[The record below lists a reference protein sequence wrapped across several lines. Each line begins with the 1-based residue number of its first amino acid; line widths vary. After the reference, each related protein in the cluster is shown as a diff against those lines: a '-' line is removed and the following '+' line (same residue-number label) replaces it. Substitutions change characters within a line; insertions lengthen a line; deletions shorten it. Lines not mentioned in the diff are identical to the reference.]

1 MVNEILKA
9 LGKQANPSG
18 LPVFSAS
25 EWEEFKEQYEKK
37 EAIEA
42 LAHYIVSN
50 NIPFPFQE
58 ITENDVVD
66 KFKKLK
72 GMDHNKLLYG
82 YTTDITDKFNDYKY
96 SVQKYCKDVIDINH
110 YYNDISNYFQQQN
123 RLKCSG
129 WAHKSPLDIW
139 SSEEALKTL
148 NWTFWRDGV
157 VKFVDESKYREA
169 FRLGAYV
176 ATQFKPTVAKY
187 VYNRFNAKTVLDTS
201 CGWGDRLAGFWASNA
216 ETYVGC
222 DPNPNVYKTYMEQC
236 KFYDKHIFNNEGLLM
251 EFTACNGLQWFRY
264 EGSKTVTIF
273 NAPAEDIKDFPEL
286 SYDLAFTSPP
296 YYNTERYAEGIKEET
311 QSWFKYKEFDSW
323 LRDFLFVTLEKT
335 KNLINPQTGVIAV
348 NIIDA
353 NIKNR
358 RHYVCDP
365 MTDFMAGIGMPLQEV
380 IGMRMKQRPKNEEGG
395 DKEHMQDCFVE
406 PIWVY
411 SSSNEN
417 TLTQFE
423 RLFE

>member
-1 MVNEILKA
+1 MVNLEILKA
-9 LGKQANPSG
+9 LENQATSSG
-18 LPVFSAS
+18 LPVFSTS
-25 EWEEFKEQYEKK
+25 EWQEFKEHYEKK

-42 LAHYIVSN
+42 LAHYITEN

-58 ITENDVVD
+58 ITENDVIE

-96 SVQKYCKDVIDINH
+96 SCQDYCKDVIDINH

-123 RLKCSG
+123 RLKCGG
-129 WAHKSPLDIW
+129 WSHNSPLDIW
-139 SSEEALKTL
+139 SSKEALKSL

-157 VKFVDESKYREA
+157 VKHVNEGKYREA

-187 VYNRFNAKTVLDTS
+187 IYNRFNAKTVLDTS
-201 CGWGDRLAGFWASNA
+201 CGWGDRLAGFWTSNA
-216 ETYVGC
+216 EVYVGC
-222 DPNPNVYKTYMEQC
+222 DPNPDVFKSYIEQC
-236 KFYDKHIFNNEGLLM
+236 KFYNEYIFGETSYDGAACPDWFHFKGAKEVLIFNKPSEEISNWP
-251 EFTACNGLQWFRY
+251 EFPG
-264 EGSKTVTIF
+264 G
-273 NAPAEDIKDFPEL
+273 
-286 SYDLAFTSPP
+286 YDLAFTSPP

-323 LRDFLFVTLEKT
+323 LKDFLFVTLENVNKV
-335 KNLINPQTGVIAV
+335 INPDTGVIAV

-353 NIKNR
+353 NIKNK

-365 MTDFMAGIGMPLQEV
+365 MTEFMISLGMPLQEV
-380 IGMRMKQRPKNEEGG
+380 VGMRMKQRPKNEEGG
-395 DKEHMQDCFVE
+395 DKEHMQDCFIE